1 MWDCLAEEN
10 EAIPSF
16 RSENGR
22 RTPLKFLNYILAGVL
37 SAAAASLATY
47 RLLDGG
53 VRTPVTVLAPSAVR
67 EPVVTVVAP
76 AADGPTLAELEE
88 LRRKNAELSA
98 QLAEER
104 ARVAQTGLTLTKTRE
119 DLDELRRPMSAD
131 VMSSALRAD
140 MKSGE
145 VVVTGGYKLP
155 DGTRLYAFVQPTV
168 ERVDGADVV
177 NIASTFRVLSDETG
191 KAVGLDNLATNA
203 ANTLQHGEVWVAEEQ
218 EVVLGALENAPG
230 MRGLS
235 YPSVK
240 VPTGVSSVIDV
251 GGELKLK
258 VTPKLAPD
266 RERMDFEVRLEQN
279 QPPPEEQAATV
290 EPAQP
295 APAEAA
301 K

>member
-1 MWDCLAEEN
+1 V
-10 EAIPSF
+10 
-16 RSENGR
+16 
-22 RTPLKFLNYILAGVL
+22 KFLNYTLTGVL
-37 SAAAASLATY
+37 GAALASFATY

-53 VRTPVTVLAPSAVR
+53 VRAPAAVVEPSTLR
-67 EPVVTVVAP
+67 EPVEALVAP
-76 AADGPTLAELEE
+76 AADGPTLTELEE
-88 LRRKNAELSA
+88 LRRRNAELSA

-104 ARVAQTGLTLTKTRE
+104 ARVAQNGVVLARTRE

-168 ERVDGADVV
+168 EQVDGADVV

-218 EVVLGALENAPG
+218 EAVLGALENAPG

-279 QPPPEEQAATV
+279 QVPPEEQA
-290 EPAQP
+290 P
-295 APAEAA
+295 PAEPGQPPPVEAA
-301 K
+301 R

>member
-1 MWDCLAEEN
+1 M
-10 EAIPSF
+10 
-16 RSENGR
+16 
-22 RTPLKFLNYILAGVL
+22 KFLNYTLTGVL
-37 SAAAASLATY
+37 GAALASFATY

-53 VRTPVTVLAPSAVR
+53 VRAPAAVVEPSTLR
-67 EPVVTVVAP
+67 EPVEALVAP
-76 AADGPTLAELEE
+76 AADGPTLTELEE
-88 LRRKNAELSA
+88 LRRRNAELSA

-104 ARVAQTGLTLTKTRE
+104 ARVAQNGVVLARTRE

-168 ERVDGADVV
+168 EQVDGADVV

-218 EVVLGALENAPG
+218 EAVLGALENAPG

-279 QPPPEEQAATV
+279 QVPPEEQA
-290 EPAQP
+290 P
-295 APAEAA
+295 PAEPGQPPPVEAA
-301 K
+301 R